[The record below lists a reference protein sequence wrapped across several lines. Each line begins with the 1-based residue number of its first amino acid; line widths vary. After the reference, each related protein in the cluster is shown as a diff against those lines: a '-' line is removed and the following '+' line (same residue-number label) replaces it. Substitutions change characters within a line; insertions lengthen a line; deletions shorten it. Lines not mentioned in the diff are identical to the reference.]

1 MYTQC
6 QYLPSFYAGDVS
18 GQQPTHSATV
28 LEWEIAFTL
37 LYQVRSLQEYN
48 SLFIT
53 LLHHIYWGLCRNDYA
68 GVVRTRTLSVC
79 GFRHSYV
86 HSSLTIKAFRRP
98 ERD

>member
-28 LEWEIAFTL
+28 LEWEIAFIL

-48 SLFIT
+48 SLFIN
-53 LLHHIYWGLCRNDYA
+53 C
-68 GVVRTRTLSVC
+68 C
-79 GFRHSYV
+79 
-86 HSSLTIKAFRRP
+86 TILIGDCA
-98 ERD
+98 ETNMLVL